1 MGYTIGQAAKK
12 SGLSP
17 YTLRFYEKEGLL
29 PNIRKNSAG
38 LRVFSQDDIN
48 WLQMIECLKGTGM
61 SLKNIKQ
68 YLAWLNAGNTT
79 INQRLQMFQEQKE
92 KLRLQMQLLDKYMEK
107 INFKIKLYTLAAQK
121 GDMDVYKAN
130 PELEQERERIF
141 GVDNPVR

>member
-17 YTLRFYEKEGLL
+17 YSLRFYEKEGLL

-38 LRVFSQDDIN
+38 LRVFSEEDIN

-68 YLAWLNAGNTT
+68 YLAWLNAGDST
-79 INQRLQMFQEQKE
+79 INQRLEMFEKQKE
-92 KLRLQMQLLDKYMEK
+92 QLQNQIKLLNKHMEK
-107 INFKIKLYTLAAQK
+107 INFKIKLYTIAAQK
-121 GDMDVYKAN
+121 GTMDVYKDN
-130 PELEQERERIF
+130 PELAQEQKHLF
-141 GVDNPVR
+141 GTN

>member
-38 LRVFSQDDIN
+38 LRVFSEEDIN

-61 SLKNIKQ
+61 SLKKHKTISC
-68 YLAWLNAGNTT
+68 LA
-79 INQRLQMFQEQKE
+79 QRRRQHHKSTS
-92 KLRLQMQLLDKYMEK
+92 R
-107 INFKIKLYTLAAQK
+107 N
-121 GDMDVYKAN
+121 V
-130 PELEQERERIF
+130 
-141 GVDNPVR
+141 